1 MTRYDANGE
10 DCREQELADAL
21 EAHTRYCEGS
31 ALTRDEQ
38 KALHKWTGDGEFE
51 DAKDTIRVVRKEC
64 VRGGDERD
72 PQIQARVAR
81 LKATALS
88 SFRQTRRPMRM
99 AASPLPAGTDS
110 ELVQASYSDRQAS
123 MDGLPAMP
131 RSVEAVDMPSRTA
144 RSDSV
149 LLYAEAMEDDA
160 VEPREVEIRLCEA
173 VFGRGNV
180 PFHVEGDGQ
189 ISRRHARILLL
200 DGEVVVSDLGSQNG
214 TLVNGERITEPTP
227 IEIGAVVVMGRTTI
241 TLEQV
246 ESDTRGY
253 ARATFASATGESYVV
268 DLSEVVL
275 GRGRHAT
282 VSLQDNARRLSRR
295 HARLDLCD
303 GRVFVTDLESTNGVI
318 VNASRIDNTAQIESE
333 SLVQLGGA
341 ELRIV
346 GMIRC

>member
-1 MTRYDANGE
+1 MNRYDADGE

-21 EAHTRYCEGS
+21 EAHTRYREGS
-31 ALTRDEQ
+31 SLTRDEQ
-38 KALHKWTGDGEFE
+38 KALHKWTGDREFE
-51 DAKDTIRVVRKEC
+51 ELKDTIRAVRKEC

-81 LKATALS
+81 LKVKTLQ
-88 SFRQTRRPMRM
+88 SFGDTQRRTRL

-123 MDGLPAMP
+123 MDGFPVMARP
-131 RSVEAVDMPSRTA
+131 VEPVDMPSRTA

-160 VEPREVEIRLCEA
+160 VEPREIEIRLHEA
-173 VFGRGNV
+173 VFGRANV
-180 PFHVEGDGQ
+180 SFCVQGDGQ
-189 ISRRHARILLL
+189 ISRRHARVLLL
-200 DGEVVVSDLGSQNG
+200 DGKVVVTDLRSMHG
-214 TLVNGERITEPTP
+214 TSVDGARIDAPTP
-227 IEIGAVVVMGRTTI
+227 IEVGSVVVMGGTTL

-246 ESDTRGY
+246 EAVTRGY
-253 ARATFASATGESYVV
+253 ARATFGSATGESYAV
-268 DLSEVVL
+268 DLSEVVI
-275 GRGRHAT
+275 GRGREAT
-282 VSLQDNARRLSRR
+282 VGLQDSTRRLSRR

-318 VNASRIDNTAQIESE
+318 VNASRIDETAQVESE
-333 SLVQLGGA
+333 SLVQFGGA
-341 ELRIV
+341 EIRVV